1 MGGRRPL
8 TVLKLG
14 GSYAFSNELPH
25 WLAAIA
31 GSAGDVVLVPG
42 GGPFADVV
50 RAAQPK
56 MKFNDAAAHHM
67 ALLAMEQYGRALVA
81 LNAMLVLADS
91 IAAIRSTLRAR
102 KVPVWSPT
110 RMVLAS
116 DDLSGSWDV
125 TSDSLA
131 AWLARRLG
139 AQRLLLIKHVD
150 PAPGSIR
157 VGDLI
162 AGGIVDRSLAAFL
175 AASALEASI
184 VGPAQLSTAAEEL
197 KRRDVPG
204 TRIVLR

>member
-1 MGGRRPL
+1 MGVRYPL
-8 TVLKLG
+8 TVAKLG
-14 GSYAFSNELPH
+14 GSYAFSNELPQ

-31 GSAGDVVLVPG
+31 GGAGDVVLVPG
-42 GGPFADVV
+42 GGPFADAV

-81 LNAMLVLADS
+81 LNATLALADS
-91 IAAIRSTLRAR
+91 IAAIRGALRAR

-110 RMVLAS
+110 RMVLAAK
-116 DDLSGSWDV
+116 DIPGSWDV

-150 PAPGSIR
+150 PASGSIR
-157 VGDLI
+157 IEDLI
-162 AGGIVDRSLAAFL
+162 AGGIVDRSSAAFL
-175 AASALEASI
+175 AASPLEASI
-184 VGPAQLSTAAEEL
+184 VGPAQLATAADDL
-197 KRRDVPG
+197 KRRDMPG